1 MNYYFKIDLVNRQ
14 IPPMTLVT
22 PTPSDEDSRRSLSRQ
37 DKSFN
42 DSRDTSNYS
51 ANDSDTFVAIENS
64 AAKNNGFKTIDMIS
78 EKEDKQNN
86 DTNESIKSAVSGNI
100 FDTDDIAF
108 VDDDED
114 AIEEY
119 NAAIPDKFDAQ
130 KNVGNLLVKSAGN
143 DKLGSDVTDHSTTV
157 KKDNS
162 NKHIADDL
170 ADSIDLS
177 EKGSGI
183 DNEGAISITPDI
195 VKPVKGAGIQDSS
208 PQGRFYHFKTK
219 QG

>member
-1 MNYYFKIDLVNRQ
+1 
-14 IPPMTLVT
+14 MTLVT

-78 EKEDKQNN
+78 EKEYQQKN

-114 AIEEY
+114 AIEE
-119 NAAIPDKFDAQ
+119 NNVAIADKFNAE
-130 KNVGNLLVKSAGN
+130 KNAGNLIVKNARN
-143 DKLGSDVTDHSTTV
+143 DILGSDVTDNSITV
-157 KKDNS
+157 NKDKS
-162 NKHIADDL
+162 KKHIADDL

-208 PQGRFYHFKTK
+208 PQGRSYPSKTK

>member
-1 MNYYFKIDLVNRQ
+1 
-14 IPPMTLVT
+14 MTLVT

-37 DKSFN
+37 DKSLN
-42 DSRDTSNYS
+42 DSRDTPNDS
-51 ANDSDTFVAIENS
+51 ANNSDTFVTIEIS

-78 EKEDKQNN
+78 EKEDEQNN

-108 VDDDED
+108 VDDDEG
-114 AIEEY
+114 AIEE
-119 NAAIPDKFDAQ
+119 NIVTIADKFGAQ
-130 KNVGNLLVKSAGN
+130 KNAGNLILKSAGN
-143 DKLGSDVTDHSTTV
+143 DKLGSDVTDHSTNV
-157 KKDNS
+157 NKENS

-177 EKGSGI
+177 EKGCGI

-208 PQGRFYHFKTK
+208 PQGRFYHSKTK
-219 QG
+219 QGKKLSIKT